1 MKNDLQEL
9 KSLRN
14 RRRQFNRELKKINE
28 EFDDL
33 IRNFE
38 NVFFSYDWNDK
49 NIHEIFIKMK
59 IEDKFNLIWLKF
71 SHWWNENKNHVAKVD
86 SFAFR
91 SYLGQYEKPIRQ
103 FTPFDEKTEEIPE
116 LIISKFEKQ

>member
-38 NVFFSYDWNDK
+38 KVLFSYDWDDK
-49 NIHEIFIKMK
+49 NIHQNFFKMK
-59 IEDKFNLIWLKF
+59 IEDKFNLIWLRF
-71 SHWWNENKNHVAKVD
+71 SHFWNENKNHVAKVD

-91 SYLGQYEKPIRQ
+91 SYLGQYKKPIQQ
-103 FTPFDEKTEEIPE
+103 FTSFDDKIEDDPEI
-116 LIISKFEKQ
+116 IISTIESK